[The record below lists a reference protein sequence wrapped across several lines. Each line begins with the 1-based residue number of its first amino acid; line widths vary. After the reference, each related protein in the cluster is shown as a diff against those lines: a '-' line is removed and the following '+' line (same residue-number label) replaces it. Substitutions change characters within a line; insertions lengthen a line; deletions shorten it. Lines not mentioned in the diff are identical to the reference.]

1 MILLQGAFKASH
13 QYVKYEPNPFKGFG
27 LNFIIDQIKAGKV
40 DKSKILDR
48 VAVLRFC
55 NCLKC
60 LYLCMQ
66 FRVMLRTKTRSL
78 CSENVLW
85 NAFWGHFVS
94 NKNLCICYTHKGV
107 CVFFNTE
114 TSIFEYCLPKRNVP
128 ACSIQRPIRPNL
140 TIPLNRLRSHTT
152 HKVSRSLAK
161 WFWTKT

>member
-1 MILLQGAFKASH
+1 MNDADNSIIIKGNNLDMSHSKVMILSQGAFKASH

-78 CSENVLW
+78 CSENVL
-85 NAFWGHFVS
+85 
-94 NKNLCICYTHKGV
+94 
-107 CVFFNTE
+107 
-114 TSIFEYCLPKRNVP
+114 
-128 ACSIQRPIRPNL
+128 
-140 TIPLNRLRSHTT
+140 
-152 HKVSRSLAK
+152 
-161 WFWTKT
+161 

>member
-1 MILLQGAFKASH
+1 MNDADNSIIIKGNNLDMGHSKVMILLQGAFKASH

-66 FRVMLRTKTRSL
+66 LRVMLRTKTRSL
-78 CSENVLW
+78 CSENVLM
-85 NAFWGHFVS
+85 HFGVILFLIRTYAS
-94 NKNLCICYTHKGV
+94 VILIKV
-107 CVFFNTE
+107 CVFFLILKPLFLNTVCQNAM
-114 TSIFEYCLPKRNVP
+114 YQLVP
-128 ACSIQRPIRPNL
+128 FRGLFDQI
-140 TIPLNRLRSHTT
+140 
-152 HKVSRSLAK
+152 
-161 WFWTKT
+161 

>member
-1 MILLQGAFKASH
+1 MNDADNSIIIKGNNLDMGHSKVMILLQGAFKASH

-78 CSENVLW
+78 CSENVL
-85 NAFWGHFVS
+85 
-94 NKNLCICYTHKGV
+94 
-107 CVFFNTE
+107 
-114 TSIFEYCLPKRNVP
+114 
-128 ACSIQRPIRPNL
+128 
-140 TIPLNRLRSHTT
+140 
-152 HKVSRSLAK
+152 
-161 WFWTKT
+161 